1 MPDDLLACLKVRLEN
16 GDYKASE
23 QADNWAGKLVA
34 ELFGL
39 DPKADRDRI
48 KSMLA
53 AWLDVGELEIVQ
65 IPDAYRKQKPHK
77 NRLRHFE
84 IAVPQ
89 NGLVPRKVPQT
100 F

>member
-1 MPDDLLACLKVRLEN
+1 MADVPDDLLADLKVRLEN

-39 DPKADRDRI
+39 DPKADCDRI

-65 IPDAYRKQKPHK
+65 IPDAYRKQKPHIK
-77 NRLRHFE
+77 PAAAF
-84 IAVPQ
+84 
-89 NGLVPRKVPQT
+89 
-100 F
+100 